1 MRTLIRGGMVWDER
15 GGTPADVRIA
25 EGKIVE
31 MGELRPHA
39 GETVLDAGGLDL
51 LPGLIDVHV
60 HAGDRIG
67 SWELADSWESAAR
80 AALATGVT
88 TLAGFVTQRPGE
100 TLTAAVQRC
109 VSRAAGAG
117 CEVRFHLTP
126 TVWPWPWEEVT
137 ALVGRGFTTFKLY
150 TTYREAG
157 LYTPYERLAEV
168 MPPLA
173 ALGARLLVHCEDDAL
188 LPDPRTLGLDLGDPL
203 THTRL
208 RPAAAEVEA
217 VRRVIE
223 LVASSGCPTHVVHVS
238 TPAAAE
244 LLVAA
249 RRSGLPVSCETAPHY
264 LFLNDASLS
273 RPDGHRLLCAPP
285 LRPEGSRERLEK
297 LVAGGAFDLLA
308 TDHCA
313 FRRADKDAWSGRD
326 LRTVPGGIA
335 GVGALVP
342 LAFELLARHHRPLC
356 ELVRLLA
363 AGPARLLGIFPRK
376 GVLAP
381 GADAD
386 LVALEVAG
394 TPRPVVSTLADAWD
408 PWAGRT
414 TTLAFR
420 YVLVRGL
427 TVCPIKTP
435 APS

>member
-1 MRTLIRGGMVWDER
+1 MRLLLR
-15 GGTPADVRIA
+15 GGTVWNEHGGAPADVRIA

-31 MGELRPHA
+31 MGELRPRA

-67 SWELADSWESAAR
+67 SRELADSWASAAR

-100 TLTAAVQRC
+100 TLTAAVERC
-109 VSRAAGAG
+109 VARAAGAG

-126 TVWPWPWEEVT
+126 TVWPWDWDEVT

-157 LYTPYERLAEV
+157 LFSSYERLAGV
-168 MPPLA
+168 MAPLA

-188 LPDPRTLGLDLGDPL
+188 LRDPQEIGADLADPF
-203 THTRL
+203 THARL

-223 LVASSGCPTHVVHVS
+223 LAAASGCPTHVVHVS
-238 TPAAAE
+238 TAAAAE

-249 RRSGLPVSCETAPHY
+249 RLRGLPMSCETAPHY

-273 RPDGHRLLCAPP
+273 RPDGHRLLCTPP
-285 LRPEGSRERLEK
+285 LRPEGSRERLER
-297 LVAGGAFDLLA
+297 LVAAGAFDLLA

-313 FRRADKDAWSGRD
+313 FRRVDKDAWSGRD

-342 LAFELLARHHRPLC
+342 LTFELLARHHRPLSQ
-356 ELVRLLA
+356 LVRLLA

-376 GVLAP
+376 GVLAA

-414 TTLAFR
+414 TTLAVR
-420 YVLVRGL
+420 YALVRGL
-427 TVCPIKTP
+427 TVFL
-435 APS
+435 